1 MAGKV
6 IESIETLQGDRCVD
20 LVEETG
26 TYRYREFR
34 RDFEDA
40 GRWTPMGPASSP
52 FESRAEAISAAAKE
66 IVWLA
71 HHLT

>member
-6 IESIETLQGDRCVD
+6 IESIETFEGDCCVD
-20 LVEETG
+20 LIEETG

-34 RDFEDA
+34 RDYEDA
-40 GRWTPMGPASSP
+40 GRWTPMGPASIP
-52 FESRAEAISAAAKE
+52 YASRAEAISAAAKE

-71 HHLT
+71 RRLT